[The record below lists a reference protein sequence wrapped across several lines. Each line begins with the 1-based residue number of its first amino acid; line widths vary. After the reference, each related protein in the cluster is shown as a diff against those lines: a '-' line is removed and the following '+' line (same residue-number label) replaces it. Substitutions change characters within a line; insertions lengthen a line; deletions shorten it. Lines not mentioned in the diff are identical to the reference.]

1 MNVASLLKDFYLWIG
16 LGLFVLSVV
25 GIVWIMKSLRN
36 QPDSDTIMGEEPQD
50 MPKVTGADDSLNII
64 PIQDAHPTL
73 ESISIRLSHM
83 EEILTKIEQKLDQ
96 GNGAEISAVTDEVK
110 ALLQALRSD
119 PNNPAGTQL
128 SQLSSKV
135 DKIYQVL
142 ASLSGSST
150 EKG

>member
-25 GIVWIMKSLRN
+25 GIVWIMKSLREHSD
-36 QPDSDTIMGEEPQD
+36 PDTIMDAEMQGPH
-50 MPKVTGADDSLNII
+50 KVTGADDALKVI
-64 PIQDAHPTL
+64 PIQDAPPTL
-73 ESISIRLSHM
+73 ETLSLRLSHM

-96 GNGAEISAVTDEVK
+96 GNGAEISAVSNEVK